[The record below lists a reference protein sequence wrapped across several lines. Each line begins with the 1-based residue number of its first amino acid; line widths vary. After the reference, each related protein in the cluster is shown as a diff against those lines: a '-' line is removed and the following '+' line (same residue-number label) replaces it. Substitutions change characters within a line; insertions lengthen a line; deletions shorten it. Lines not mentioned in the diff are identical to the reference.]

1 MLGTCLLAYLQ
12 YISEG
17 LCYSPDIWHILSLFR
32 TSTPSITWFGA
43 EQLDEPWLS
52 CEGYLSSEQV
62 CLAHNTPVP
71 EQFSLSKNILFDS
84 GSTWLITNKG
94 LKTEVKAETLTKQV
108 HFLLMFASVLRYS
121 LEEHHWWRNA
131 KLFLN
136 NVRFER
142 SAWPLPPQRFFSTV
156 TMLFVQTGSQTRNC

>member
-17 LCYSPDIWHILSLFR
+17 LCCSPDIWHILSLFR
-32 TSTPSITWFGA
+32 TSTPSITWYGA

-52 CEGYLSSEQV
+52 CKGYLSSGQV
-62 CLAHNTPVP
+62 CLAYNAPVP

-84 GSTWLITNKG
+84 GNTWLIMNKS
-94 LKTEVKAETLTKQV
+94 LKMEVKAEVLTKQV
-108 HFLLMFASVLRYS
+108 HCLLMFASAFRYS
-121 LEEHHWWRNA
+121 LEEHPQWRNA

-136 NVRFER
+136 NTRFER
-142 SAWPLPPQRFFSTV
+142 PAWPWPQQRFSLTV
-156 TMLFVQTGSQTRNC
+156 TMLFLQLGSQTTNL